1 MLASTRLGNV
11 PINDKTLELMEDDI
25 EEFERLRDRWGR
37 LHTLRETQISQR
49 GRQMA
54 QVVNGRYTAGTD
66 EPFVIFVIGMWLPLH
81 EDPAAAD
88 RGVNRASPAGMSH
101 NAATGRS
108 E

>member
-1 MLASTRLGNV
+1 MLASIRLGNV

-37 LHTLRETQISQR
+37 LHTLRETQIAQR

-66 EPFVIFVIGMWLPLH
+66 EPFVIFVIGMGLALH
-81 EDPAAAD
+81 KDHKPAE
-88 RGVNRASPAGMSH
+88 RGAMPA
-101 NAATGRS
+101 RS
-108 E
+108 TIVSDSAPTV

>member
-25 EEFERLRDRWGR
+25 DEFERLLDRWGR
-37 LHTLRETQISQR
+37 LQTLRETQIAQR

-66 EPFVIFVIGMWLPLH
+66 ESFVIFVIGMWLPLH
-81 EDPAAAD
+81 EDPAAVD
-88 RGVNRASPAGMSH
+88 HGLIRARSDGMSH
-101 NAATGRS
+101 NAPTV
-108 E
+108 

>member
-25 EEFERLRDRWGR
+25 EESERLRDRWGR
-37 LHTLRETQISQR
+37 LHTLRETQIAQR

-66 EPFVIFVIGMWLPLH
+66 EPFVIFVIGMGLALH
-81 EDPAAAD
+81 KDHE
-88 RGVNRASPAGMSH
+88 PAGRGAMP
-101 NAATGRS
+101 ARS
-108 E
+108 TIVSDSAPTV